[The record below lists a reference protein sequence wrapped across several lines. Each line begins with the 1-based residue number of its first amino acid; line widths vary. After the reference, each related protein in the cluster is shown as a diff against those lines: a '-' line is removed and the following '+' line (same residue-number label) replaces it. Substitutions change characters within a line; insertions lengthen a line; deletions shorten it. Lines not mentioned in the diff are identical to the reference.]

1 MKNKV
6 LMCNTVS
13 SIFFT
18 FGLMGQWTFMPKYME
33 TQFYQSASTAAL
45 ISGDRQIFTN
55 NAIQFGKNK

>member
-1 MKNKV
+1 
-6 LMCNTVS
+6 MCNTVS

-45 ISGDRQIFTN
+45 ISGETDKFWTYKI
-55 NAIQFGKNK
+55 